1 MYAEMGKLKYRKDKS
16 EMPSGRHLAKLC
28 HGRTLNWRVLC
39 LVAVFFPA
47 IVSFAEIGRPVL
59 NGTTIRCLNKE
70 IVVSPKEGSIRIMA
84 DGEELALFRHIFPV
98 RNLGTGKYMWP
109 GMHKP
114 TYANGNGRMV
124 FDADVT
130 EGGVTWHQYH
140 QEIELMD
147 DGLLRVSTKALYCP
161 YTNLF
166 QTVDG
171 ENGTFTLEWK
181 IARGTEWSKTDEA
194 LTVFADD
201 PSKSFSIIG
210 RNADGVKRLAV
221 CDLPHARMVEVTG
234 VNKTFYIDIR
244 KGVKRT
250 GSFDTMGGVDFMR
263 VENMHMPDF
272 SCGNYVYNPSFEM
285 GLKGWYSRIKGYAFD
300 PARYE
305 KTWFALDRN
314 DKLFGCQSMRLF
326 AYHNQKDV
334 KDVRELNAGCSL
346 STMPVSVEPGTYR
359 FSCWAKADRKNC
371 WLKAWYAGFR
381 FSSCWM
387 PVVKGAELVREIAVG
402 EWTRHEMTFTLENS
416 DMLTAHITTCCGDGE
431 GFVWLDGVSLEK
443 IESKKK
449 EGRRAEVSLLQPVV
463 QAELLTSEKDNLV
476 EEGTALDARLR
487 LSACPKAQGSVVVAV
502 NDWQGRKV
510 TSLEKPFAC
519 DVAGECVV
527 PLDLKLG
534 CGLYVLR
541 YDFTMG
547 EKRCFQYDRL
557 AVVKSPGNSA
567 RWSRLFGHVYAN
579 DVVNADFKERL
590 LRCKRLGINNAYHVA
605 AGAAEHAE
613 YDKLGIYSANSQMVC
628 EDDTKDG
635 WGLRGPD
642 GSWYIRNARREGV
655 PLDDA
660 YLKRFR
666 EAVAARARAFPHILE
681 WEFSNEFFAR
691 AGRAL
696 LPHAETDEAYDD
708 WAKYMKAYVEGV
720 HEGNPNAVA
729 YSDAPYNMS
738 DGGCEEMAHILRACA
753 KIGCRFDGI
762 AFHIYRFAPENP
774 DLDAHYERMKKLLKE
789 LGYPDTTPFHHG
801 EGMHWGPYEI
811 PAWTLQCSMW
821 AHTPSTWTTHST
833 LSYDIGKSERRSAAW
848 RMRTWLVGLK
858 NAPRVRQMNSSN
870 TNNHGL
876 DLYQTPRISQ
886 LVSATLSNHLGDAD
900 FIADIRFAP
909 FVRAFV
915 FKDGKNRP
923 VVAVWCHKE
932 EVDFCREKAPTA
944 KVALG
949 DALQE
954 VRDIVD
960 ADVSAN
966 HRPNAKG
973 EVTFSVASEP
983 KLFIGKPG
991 TTDAFLDAFRSAQII
1006 GGNLGS
1012 RYKVSVNPASP
1023 TEAQVRLEDFLTR
1036 GVSNYLVKMSAP
1048 LLYESP
1054 VRIDLP
1060 KEKLGYTALLA
1071 KKVDDKATLESID
1084 WTALPA
1090 LGFPN
1095 RIAERDEE
1103 RQKALRPFRDAFDAA
1118 YRLGWNRRG
1127 LFVEI
1132 DVKDADFS
1140 HVAFKPEGNR
1150 WDNDCAQVY
1159 FDTFANARSNQA
1171 KGYDTDDY
1179 DYLIVPEPDGS
1190 RARVWRSRVADMQ
1203 LVKGTASPLPN
1214 RYATDDHP
1222 IPVSFEKTAEG
1233 YRYRVFFP
1241 AEAVLPLK
1249 LEKGSV
1255 VGLGLCVSDANDNT
1269 KTKWL
1274 SRREGYLTNA
1284 VEKNDCYNK
1293 PHLYPAVLLWE
1304 EGK

>member
-1 MYAEMGKLKYRKDKS
+1 MGELRYHKALGMDK
-16 EMPSGRHLAKLC
+16 GREEGK
-28 HGRTLNWRVLC
+28 GLNWRAFCLSLVL
-39 LVAVFFPA
+39 VFSA
-47 IVSFAEIGRPVL
+47 IVSFGEIGRPVL
-59 NGTTIRCLNKE
+59 NGTTVRCLNKE
-70 IVVSPKEGSIRIMA
+70 IAVNPKTGLLRISA
-84 DGEELALFRHIFPV
+84 DGEELAVFRHIYPV
-98 RNLGTGKYMWP
+98 RNLETGKCLWP
-109 GMHKP
+109 GMHEP
-114 TYANGNGRMV
+114 SYTNDHGRMV
-124 FDADVT
+124 FDANVT
-130 EGGVTWHQYH
+130 EGGVMWPQYH
-140 QEIELMD
+140 QEVELMP

-161 YTNLF
+161 CTNRF

-181 IARGTEWSKTDEA
+181 IARGTEWMKTNET

-210 RNADGVKRLAV
+210 RQADGVKRLAV

-244 KGVKRT
+244 RGVKRMA
-250 GSFDTMGGVDFMR
+250 SSDTMGGVDFLR
-263 VENMHMPDF
+263 VEGLHMPDF
-272 SCGNYVYNPSFEM
+272 SCGNFVYNPSFEM
-285 GLKGWYSRIKGYAFD
+285 GFKGWYSRIKGYTYD

-305 KTWFALDRN
+305 KPWFRLDRD

-326 AYHNQKDV
+326 AYHNRKNV
-334 KDVRELNAGCSL
+334 KDVRELVNGCSL
-346 STMPVSVEPGTYR
+346 STMPVSLNAGTYR

-387 PVVKGAELVREIAVG
+387 PVVREAEFARPVAVG
-402 EWTRHEMTFTLENS
+402 EWTRHEMTFTLANA

-431 GFVWLDGVSLEK
+431 GFVWLDGVTLEK
-443 IESKKK
+443 VTGK
-449 EGRRAEVSLLQPVV
+449 EKEEMREGAGLLQPEV

-476 EEGTALDARLR
+476 EEGDAIDARLR
-487 LSACPKAQGSVVVAV
+487 IFARPMGAGRVSVTVC
-502 NDWQGRKV
+502 DWQGRLVK
-510 TSLEKPFAC
+510 KMKMPFAC
-519 DVAGECVV
+519 DAVGACVV

-534 CGLYVLR
+534 RGLYVLR
-541 YDFTMG
+541 YDFAMG

-557 AVVKSPGNSA
+557 TVVKSPGNGA

-579 DVVNADFKERL
+579 DVVNADFRERL
-590 LRCKRLGINNAYHVA
+590 LRCKRLGINNVYHVA
-605 AGAAEHAE
+605 TGAAEHAE
-613 YDKLGIYSANSQMVC
+613 YDKLGIYNANGQMVC
-628 EDDTKDG
+628 EDAKGG
-635 WGLRGPD
+635 WGLQGPD
-642 GSWYIRNARREGV
+642 GAWYIRNAQAEGV

-666 EAVAARARAFPHILE
+666 DAVAARARAFPHILE

-691 AGRAL
+691 AGRKT

-720 HEGNPNAVA
+720 HAGNPKAVA

-738 DGGCEEMAHILRACA
+738 DGGCEEMTRILRACA

-762 AFHIYRFAPENP
+762 AFHIYRFSPENP
-774 DLDAHYERMKKLLKE
+774 DLDAHYERMKKLLRE
-789 LGYPDTTPFHHG
+789 LGYPETTPFHHG

-811 PAWTLQCSMW
+811 PSWTLQSSMW
-821 AHTPSTWTTHST
+821 AHTPSTWPMHST
-833 LSYDIGKSERRSAAW
+833 LSYDIGRSERRSAAW

-858 NAPRVRQMNSSN
+858 NASRVRQMNSSN

-876 DLYQTPRISQ
+876 DLHQTPRISQ

-900 FIADIRFAP
+900 FIEDIRFAP

-915 FKDGKNRP
+915 FKDGLDRP
-923 VVAVWCHKE
+923 VAAVWCHKE
-932 EVDFCREKAPTA
+932 EVDFCREKAPTT

-960 ADVSAN
+960 ADVSAS

-973 EVTFSVASEP
+973 EVTFAVASEP
-983 KLFIGKPG
+983 KLFIGRPG
-991 TTDAFLDAFRSAQII
+991 SMEAFLAAFRSSQIV

-1036 GVSNYLVKMSAP
+1036 GVSNYLVKTSAP
-1048 LLYESP
+1048 LSFEHP
-1054 VRIDLP
+1054 VRVDLP
-1060 KEKLGYTALLA
+1060 KEKLGYTALMA
-1071 KKVDDKATLESID
+1071 KKIDDKATLESVD

-1090 LGFPN
+1090 LAFPN
-1095 RIAERDEE
+1095 RITERNQG
-1103 RQKALRPFRDAFDAA
+1103 RQKTLRAFRDAFDAT
-1118 YRLGWNRRG
+1118 YRLGWNAKG

-1159 FDTFANARSNQA
+1159 FDTFANARANQT

-1203 LVKGTASPLPN
+1203 LVKGTESPLPH

-1222 IPVSFEKTAEG
+1222 IPVAFGKTADG

-1241 AEAVLPLK
+1241 AEAVLPLR

-1274 SRREGYLTNA
+1274 SRREGYLTNT

-1304 EGK
+1304 